1 MAIDREEYEISNTVS
16 ALAQILR
23 YGITNSNQTVT
34 LKEEADWLKKY
45 IFLQQTRLKNCFE
58 CRIDLEPDLLE
69 FPVHKMLLQPFVENA
84 IRHGFEGI
92 DRNCCLQV
100 DIRRMNSGIEVTV
113 KDNGCGMA
121 EDMVRKINR
130 GFFEKSGEKA
140 HIGMENAITRLKMYY
155 GDGAKVVVESE
166 EGQGTAVHIFIPEP
180 EGGTEDDA
188 SDR

>member
-1 MAIDREEYEISNTVS
+1 M
-16 ALAQILR
+16 
-23 YGITNSNQTVT
+23 
-34 LKEEADWLKKY
+34 
-45 IFLQQTRLKNCFE
+45 KNCFE